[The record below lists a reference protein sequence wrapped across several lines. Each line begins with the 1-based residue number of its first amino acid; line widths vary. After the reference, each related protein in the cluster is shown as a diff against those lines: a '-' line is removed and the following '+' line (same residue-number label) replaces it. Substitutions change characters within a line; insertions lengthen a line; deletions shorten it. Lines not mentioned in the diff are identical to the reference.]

1 VLVLMADASFRN
13 RIGFSAYILPFG
25 LLSLEAVP
33 IFREASCAAPAE
45 REASQAESTTKSA
58 GKEASESPDVGS
70 VFSVLQ
76 EVLPGWLRRCRLSCC
91 WRLPG
96 RGPHGSQE
104 EETRQAE
111 PNRALR
117 HLMAV
122 KFWHGAYGSTIAS
135 MLLYYVTY
143 VLGLAGWERTQVIVG
158 AGLSAGTTEV
168 LLNLVYMRVFGSGD
182 SRQDKE
188 GRVDRRL
195 LYFVV
200 GLRVLNALTTFILI
214 GWATPSVSMLILW
227 SVTSRIGLCSFS
239 FWRVSAQCWLVDED
253 YIFGAKPGRRREAIL
268 FGALSMTQNFAGAVM
283 ASLTFL
289 GLGIAGLRTENCE
302 KSCQH
307 LAFEAGG
314 ITSESSAVSDC
325 VQLCFQAVITSQP
338 ESLRLYVRAVI
349 GVAAPIFEL
358 LIAFHAFRYPIK
370 GMRLRRLYAGVSA
383 QRGDLEPEL
392 EGASLAAHSG
402 KSKIV
407 LQFGEQ
413 DAKTGRGGL
422 DEILWRLA
430 HTTEMVGRWP
440 GSKSLS
446 VLFDMSEAQSQ
457 SALGSALAE
466 QAAPVTADE
475 NQASKSQAPGSP
487 RSPHKASL

>member
-1 VLVLMADASFRN
+1 
-13 RIGFSAYILPFG
+13 
-25 LLSLEAVP
+25 LEAVP

-214 GWATPSVSMLILW
+214 GQLGNPFCEHADLVVSHIADRPVQLFLLARLRPVLARRRGLHFWSQARPTSRSHPLW
-227 SVTSRIGLCSFS
+227 SSLDDPELC
-239 FWRVSAQCWLVDED
+239 R
-253 YIFGAKPGRRREAIL
+253 
-268 FGALSMTQNFAGAVM
+268 
-283 ASLTFL
+283 
-289 GLGIAGLRTENCE
+289 NCE

-422 DEILWRLA
+422 DEILW
-430 HTTEMVGRWP
+430 
-440 GSKSLS
+440 
-446 VLFDMSEAQSQ
+446 
-457 SALGSALAE
+457 
-466 QAAPVTADE
+466 
-475 NQASKSQAPGSP
+475 
-487 RSPHKASL
+487 